1 MVGAA
6 IAVLVNCPA
15 ELGEHHDNG
24 VVPVVCEKQPRTIPV
39 AEIIAA
45 AVR

>member
-24 VVPVVCEKQPRTIPV
+24 VVPVVCAKSSLGQFLLQRS
-39 AEIIAA
+39 
-45 AVR
+45 